1 MPNPWTWG
9 IAEVVQFLAETG
21 EGSCAECFCRQN
33 INGQKLMSLSKEQ
46 LVKLT
51 GMKVAPSLKI
61 YEQIVKLRSQFP
73 MGPLGPTPQTDSMA
87 R

>member
-1 MPNPWTWG
+1 MNQGLT
-9 IAEVVQFLAETG
+9 ILVFAVVLSSFQSIT
-21 EGSCAECFCRQN
+21 
-33 INGQKLMSLSKEQ
+33 GQKLMTLSREQ

-61 YEQIVKLRSQFP
+61 FEQIIKLKSMF
-73 MGPLGPTPQTDSMA
+73 PTPPPNLQADPAA